1 MIFAIKSKIIF
12 LHFVNAVHFYFVS
25 KDICAAPIAA
35 IFRVASSLSKG
46 IKVNDRNQIIIT
58 KIGVVFSIG
67 TYLRENMNW
76 KGK

>member
-1 MIFAIKSKIIF
+1 MIFVAIKGKIIF
-12 LHFVNAVHFYFVS
+12 LHFVNAVVHFYFVS

-67 TYLRENMNW
+67 T
-76 KGK
+76 